1 MNTLKRCVSK
11 TTSCSGCLLYR
22 ESKCYWFQPAKVI
35 PQEVMKKGCKLRE
48 PKIKEIYENET
59 IAYLID
65 KFDGEFI

>member
-1 MNTLKRCVSK
+1 
-11 TTSCSGCLLYR
+11 LLYR